1 MSLWLFRGLSEK
13 TTCSPQATLH
23 KGLTDVSCGYHPEHA
38 PGTGQTCHHYSTA
51 GSEAGTDLSQ
61 GALQPRVPHCPSRC
75 RMSELEGLGGQLAW
89 RSDETEELKRPTDP
103 HAPQVLLMGGQA
115 HGLQMQSS
123 PFTAGGPRGQGRA
136 AAGQWPGWGCDP
148 VLRVPR
154 SLLSREGSQQP

>member
-1 MSLWLFRGLSEK
+1 MLAVVIIRSTHPGLARPVII
-13 TTCSPQATLH
+13 TAWQAL
-23 KGLTDVSCGYHPEHA
+23 KRAQISG
-38 PGTGQTCHHYSTA
+38 
-51 GSEAGTDLSQ
+51 Q

-115 HGLQMQSS
+115 RGLQMQSS